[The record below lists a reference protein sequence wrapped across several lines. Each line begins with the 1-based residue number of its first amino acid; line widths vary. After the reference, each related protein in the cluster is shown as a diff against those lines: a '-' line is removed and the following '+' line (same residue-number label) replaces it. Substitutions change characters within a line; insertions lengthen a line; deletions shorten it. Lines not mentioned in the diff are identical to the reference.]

1 MITTE
6 YLDAATKAT
15 KSTSDYQLAKHLG
28 LSTGRISDYRTG
40 RIKPDEYACTRIAIA
55 LGLDPVVVIGDIAVE
70 FEKSAERRQWW
81 QDFLGHAGKLT
92 VTAATLAM
100 LFTPTYPNAQEHGNE
115 TRKATNGRDI
125 IFHYA
130 HYEMGKKPTKSLP
143 QEGLT
148 ELLQAG
154 YQGKLSTPRT
164 PLGDIMDITEQALKL
179 QPELA
184 GRLQQTLELPQ
195 RGKPPTLDALVKE
208 KEQLIVRTRADV
220 EGAAKERDEAVR
232 RRDERLAQRRLTLAQ
247 LEQEMTDLQQRVAN
261 QRRKPRKGNDH

>member
-1 MITTE
+1 
-6 YLDAATKAT
+6 
-15 KSTSDYQLAKHLG
+15 
-28 LSTGRISDYRTG
+28 
-40 RIKPDEYACTRIAIA
+40 
-55 LGLDPVVVIGDIAVE
+55 
-70 FEKSAERRQWW
+70 
-81 QDFLGHAGKLT
+81 
-92 VTAATLAM
+92 
-100 LFTPTYPNAQEHGNE
+100 
-115 TRKATNGRDI
+115 
-125 IFHYA
+125 
-130 HYEMGKKPTKSLP
+130 MGKKPTKGLP

-164 PLGDIMDITEQALKL
+164 PLGDIMDINTTEQALKL
-179 QPELA
+179 QTQLA

-232 RRDERLAQRRLTLAQ
+232 RWDERLAQRRLKLAQ

-261 QRRKPRKGNDH
+261 LWCLLCLGFVFCVCLR